1 VYSGAVPDGIVAVD
15 IPHLRGD
22 RTMTLQQLINKVLSD
37 PKFWN
42 ELRKDPGK
50 ALRDAGE
57 TPTPEQ
63 IKSLKEVNY
72 KALQDV
78 GAAFAGGGTIT

>member
-1 VYSGAVPDGIVAVD
+1 
-15 IPHLRGD
+15 
-22 RTMTLQQLINKVLSD
+22 MTLQQLINKVLSD

-42 ELRKDPGK
+42 ELRKDAGK
-50 ALRDAGE
+50 ALRQIGE
-57 TPTPEQ
+57 KPTPEQ
-63 IKSLKEVNY
+63 IKALKEVNY

>member
-1 VYSGAVPDGIVAVD
+1 MPY
-15 IPHLRGD
+15 LRGD
-22 RTMTLQQLINKVLSD
+22 HTMTLQQLINKVLSD

-50 ALRDAGE
+50 ALRDVGE

-78 GAAFAGGGTIT
+78 GSAFSGGGTIT

>member
-1 VYSGAVPDGIVAVD
+1 
-15 IPHLRGD
+15 
-22 RTMTLQQLINKVLSD
+22 MTLQQLINKVLND

-50 ALRDAGE
+50 ALRDVGE
-57 TPTPEQ
+57 APTPEQ
-63 IKSLKEVNY
+63 IKALKEVNY

-78 GAAFAGGGTIT
+78 GSAFAGGGTIT

>member
-1 VYSGAVPDGIVAVD
+1 
-15 IPHLRGD
+15 
-22 RTMTLQQLINKVLSD
+22 MTLQQLINKVLSD

-57 TPTPEQ
+57 APTPEQ

-78 GAAFAGGGTIT
+78 GSAFAGGGTIT